1 MKRRKEGETE
11 GLSDRETNGAGGG
24 HVIMCVTKDKSFSNT
39 KRFLELLWGLYAS
52 DKPLYYEVF
61 CLNDKGRKIIE
72 FFEGSE
78 APEKAAKWLE
88 KNFRKLARGRY
99 HVYFGILPR
108 NRKPEKGRGKASDV
122 EVGMWLWAD
131 LDFKETFKNIEKIP
145 VPEEAKKEALE
156 KNYWYRELE
165 DYALEGIYKAGD
177 KWVYVKRPPL
187 SKVLEEVKNK
197 VGYDPS
203 VVVDSGGGYH
213 LYFKLKYEVDGS
225 KLRKLEEK
233 IVDILGADPQSKD
246 LARVLRLPG
255 SINPRLNRKVKV
267 VRTRWE
273 EIDPEELEKKLA
285 PPPPKLEP
293 IRVSRSEEIPE
304 KTGKLRELADSEI
317 LEVASLLEESY
328 RPGYRQFICLFL
340 SGWGA
345 KAKVSP
351 ISIAKTIRIL
361 HEKTGDEDKLEERLS
376 TVVYSYKKAGIWGS
390 EVEEELKQQ
399 FSEWGIERISGL
411 EGLIREEEV
420 KGKSGLQE
428 ILEQTVGEEAALE
441 TIRKIEAIL
450 GVSSPFRDSIFEIL
464 DYEKQ
469 LYAVANLRRLV
480 VVRAKREG
488 NTIKYKERVTV
499 GAPTKVTVYVN
510 PLGGLTKYEV
520 LWETA
525 TRPRPLIIGPA
536 SVEDIFD
543 RLKAE
548 GLIIHHRLARDILN
562 AIIEGYIRKGRAE
575 IREEIESPGFYLVNE
590 KIATVR
596 WELKDVSKEELK
608 EALEFLNELAKWY
621 GSVIERFSLIIKWG
635 IISPFAYVYKQKK
648 KWIPWLYLYGVS
660 GTGKTT
666 LGKIVLNIW
675 GLSVRNE
682 KSGSSIDTVA
692 RIGHVLSQT
701 TFPTLINEPGGAIY
715 KEDIVEVM
723 KSAIESTVARGKYV
737 RGTYTEIPSLSPLI
751 MTSNRALPRDDA
763 LIRRLIVLRFSYSE
777 KHPEDKIKE
786 FEVKVKP
793 QFGKLSAIGY
803 YVAKRITEKPELLE
817 EEWNSLA
824 TKLLE
829 EMYRE
834 VGLEVPEWIR
844 KEYIAEENIY
854 EDIREAIRVFLVK
867 RINEEYSRFVGKVI
881 IEKYEEGEEHLAR
894 SDVDFEDRVKIVL
907 ENKLLPWAILRKDT
921 IIITSAFAS
930 DLKSIIGDIGGL
942 RSIAE
947 LLGWEYQKSVKIG
960 KRVLA
965 AIRVNIR
972 DFLGF
977 LSPETT

>member
-1 MKRRKEGETE
+1 
-11 GLSDRETNGAGGG
+11 
-24 HVIMCVTKDKSFSNT
+24 MCVTKDKSFSNT
-39 KRFLELLWGLYAS
+39 DRFLELLWGLYAS
-52 DKPLYYEVF
+52 DKPIYYEVF
-61 CLNDKGRKIIE
+61 CLNDKGKKIIE
-72 FFEGSE
+72 FFKGIE
-78 APEKAAKWLE
+78 APEKATKWLE
-88 KNFRKLARGRY
+88 RNFKRLAKGKY

-108 NRKPEKGRGKASDV
+108 VRKPEKGRGTAKDV
-122 EVGMWLWAD
+122 EMGMWLWGD
-131 LDFKETFKNIEKIP
+131 LDFKQSLEKLEEAP
-145 VPEEAKKEALE
+145 VPEESKKVALE
-156 KNYWYRELE
+156 KGYWYEEKE
-165 DYALEGIYKAGD
+165 DYGLVGIYRSGN
-177 KWVYVKRPPL
+177 KWVYVSRPRL
-187 SKVLEEVKNK
+187 SEVLEEVREKL
-197 VGYDPS
+197 GIEPTI
-203 VVVDSGGGYH
+203 VVDSGAGYH
-213 LYFKLKYEVDGS
+213 LYFKLKYEIEAS
-225 KLRKLEEK
+225 RLRRLEEK
-233 IVDILGADPQSKD
+233 IVDILKADPQSKD

-255 SINPRLNRKVKV
+255 SINPRLNREVKV
-267 VRTRWE
+267 IQFTDS
-273 EIDPEELEKKLA
+273 EIDPEELEKNLLTTK
-285 PPPPKLEP
+285 KTTVEYVG
-293 IRVSRSEEIPE
+293 VSR
-304 KTGKLRELADSEI
+304 LRELGEEEI
-317 LEVASLLEESY
+317 LKIVEAVAKAY
-328 RPGYRQFICLFL
+328 RPGWRQSICLFL
-340 SGWGA
+340 SGWCA
-345 KAKVSP
+345 KAKIDPVSV
-351 ISIAKTIRIL
+351 AKIIKL
-361 HEKTGDEDKLEERLS
+361 LYEKTGDTDPLKMRLS
-376 TVVYSYKKAGIWGS
+376 TIVYSYKKANLWSEDVKERFETLLDMWGLGR
-390 EVEEELKQQ
+390 V
-399 FSEWGIERISGL
+399 SGL
-411 EGLIREEEV
+411 ESAISEEVV

-428 ILEQTVGEEAALE
+428 IFEQVIGEEQALE
-441 TIRKIEAIL
+441 TIRNLETIL
-450 GVSSPFRDSIFEIL
+450 GVASPFRDSIFEIL

-488 NTIKYKERVTV
+488 NTIRYKERVTV

-520 LWETA
+520 LWETT
-525 TRPRPLIIGPA
+525 TRPKPLIIGPA
-536 SVEDIFD
+536 PIEDIYD

-548 GLIIHHRLARDILN
+548 GLIIHHRLARDVLN

-692 RIGHVLSQT
+692 RLGHVLSQT

-723 KSAIESTVARGKYV
+723 KSGIESTVARGKYV